1 YISMEDGAVVNFVQ
15 RTLPGGAGDASIV
28 EMGGSGTSSQD
39 TRVTETAVRGFWR
52 VYRERLG
59 V

>member
-1 YISMEDGAVVNFVQ
+1 MEDGAVVNFVQ
-15 RTLPGGAGDASIV
+15 RTLPGGVGSASIV

-39 TRVTETAVRGFWR
+39 TRVTESAVRGFWR
-52 VYRERLG
+52 AYRERMG